1 MKLLTSSI
9 VILVLVAVSIGT
21 ASGATLFLSDK
32 GLGAG
37 PIMANPVIT
46 PVGGTNTLYLWADLG
61 TTEVINGLGIDI
73 VANTPSAVSA
83 SASLIENPNVVLGNR
98 WNTPVNSGTPGSPEL
113 VGGIAAISVNAVGLS
128 GNPALQGFDAT
139 YDVGSGFYLVGHV
152 DYAYNGGH
160 TDVFIET
167 NATTC
172 SYSAGG
178 PLMGFGSGDD
188 QVDPR
193 TEGVRSTGW
202 DAQIVPEPV
211 TMTLLAM
218 GGIAVLLRK
227 RR

>member
-9 VILVLVAVSIGT
+9 VILVLVAVSIST

-46 PVGGTNTLYLWADLG
+46 PAAGTNTLYLWADMG
-61 TTEVINGLGIDI
+61 ATEIINGLGIDI
-73 VANTPSAVSA
+73 VASSPAAVSA
-83 SASLIENPNVVLGNR
+83 SASVIENPNVVLGDR

-128 GNPALQGFDAT
+128 GNPQLQGFDPT
-139 YDVGSGFYLVGHV
+139 YDAGSGFYLVGHV
-152 DYAYNGGH
+152 DYTYNGGQ

-167 NATTC
+167 NATTI
-172 SYSAGG
+172 SYQAGG
-178 PLMGFGSGDD
+178 PMIGFGSGDA

-193 TEGVRSTGW
+193 VQGVRSVAF
-202 DAQIVPEPV
+202 DARIVPEPM
-211 TMTLLAM
+211 TMSLLAM